1 MKFGKL
7 AARLIIGG
15 LFFGHGA
22 QKWFGW
28 FDGPG
33 LDGATG
39 FMESL
44 EMKPARANAHLASG
58 SETIGG
64 AMIALGALTPIA
76 ASALIA
82 TMITAVRKVHFAN
95 GPWAS
100 DNGYELN
107 LVMIAGLL
115 AIVEGGPGD
124 FSIDAK
130 LGLHDTGGG
139 YALGALVAGAIGS
152 TLAIEAGKRQGQ
164 GESA

>member
-7 AARLIIGG
+7 VARLIIGG
-15 LFFGHGA
+15 FFFGHGA

-39 FMESL
+39 FMESI
-44 EMKPARANAHLASG
+44 EMKPGRANAHLASG

-64 AMIALGALTPIA
+64 AAIALGALTPLA
-76 ASALIA
+76 ATTLIA
-82 TMITAVRKVHFAN
+82 TMITAARKVHLAN

-100 DNGYELN
+100 NNGYELN

-130 LGLHDTGGG
+130 LGLDTTGGG
-139 YALGALVAGAIGS
+139 YALASLAAGAIGS
-152 TLAIEAGKRQGQ
+152 TLAIEAGKRASQS
-164 GESA
+164 ESS

>member
-7 AARLIIGG
+7 VARLVIGG

-33 LDGATG
+33 IEGATG

-44 EMKPARANAHLASG
+44 DMKPARANAHLASG

-64 AMIALGALTPIA
+64 AAIALGAFTPLA

-82 TMITAVRKVHFAN
+82 TMITAARKVHLAN

-107 LVMIAGLL
+107 LVMIAALL
-115 AIVEGGPGD
+115 AIVEDGPGD

-130 LGLHDTGGG
+130 LGFKEAGSG
-139 YALGALVAGAIGS
+139 YALGALAAGAIGS
-152 TLAIEAGKRQGQ
+152 TLAIEAGKRAAASGT
-164 GESA
+164 A